1 MDGLHGKTLMS
12 RVLEGIRVL
21 DFGRYIAGPYCGT
34 LLGDM
39 GAEVI
44 RIEKIDGSED
54 RFLSPLTEKGDGALF
69 MQLARNK
76 LGLTLNPMKPQGR
89 EIVRKLVA
97 TADVVIA
104 NLPPD
109 TLLAMGLDY
118 DSLKAIKPNI
128 ILTMISAFGRGG
140 PYSNRV
146 GFDGLGQAMSG
157 AMYMSGTPDQPVR
170 AYPPFIDFGTASLAA
185 FGTMTALFQRQKT
198 GKGQIVEGSLF
209 NTALTM
215 MNGTAIEQSV
225 IKRDRVATLNRSQ
238 TSAPADTF
246 RTKDG
251 WVLVQSVGGPLFKRW
266 ADLMG
271 ETHWLDDP
279 RFKDD
284 ISRGDN
290 GELISERLAQWCAER
305 NTEEVL
311 QAMEEARLPAGP
323 VLSPQEVLDDPH
335 IAAKG
340 LFQSIEYPGL
350 DSPAPLMSTPV
361 ELSEDIARPH
371 WVNTPTKSWPSWG
384 IQSLRSL
391 SSGKIESCN
400 RLERCMIPIMYI
412 LELEL
417 IRRQC
422 KDNYAAV
429 PNRFTRPSKEARC
442 IA

>member
-1 MDGLHGKTLMS
+1 MS
-12 RVLEGIRVL
+12 KVLEGIRVL

-54 RFLSPLTEKGDGALF
+54 RYLSPITEQGDGALF

-76 LGLTLNPMKPQGR
+76 LGLTLNPMKPEGR
-89 EIVRKLVA
+89 EIVKKLVA

-118 DSLKAIKPNI
+118 DSLKAIKPDI

-157 AMYMSGTPDQPVR
+157 AMYMSGTPEQPVK
-170 AYPPFIDFGTASLAA
+170 AYPPFVDFGTASLAA
-185 FGTMTALFQRQKT
+185 FGTMAALFQRQKT

-215 MNGTAIEQSV
+215 MNGPAIEQSA
-225 IKRDRVATLNRSQ
+225 IKRDRVASLNRSQ

-246 RTKDG
+246 QTKDG

-271 ETHWLDDP
+271 EAHWLDDP

-290 GELISERLAQWCAER
+290 GELISERLAKWCAER
-305 NTEEVL
+305 TTDEVL
-311 QAMEEARLPAGP
+311 SEMEAARLPAGP

-340 LFQSIEYPGL
+340 LFKAVEYPGL

-361 ELSEDIARPH
+361 ELSETPGEIRSRPPTLGEHTDQIMAELGYSETEIAKLKQQR
-371 WVNTPTKSWPSWG
+371 V
-384 IQSLRSL
+384 
-391 SSGKIESCN
+391 
-400 RLERCMIPIMYI
+400 
-412 LELEL
+412 
-417 IRRQC
+417 
-422 KDNYAAV
+422 V
-429 PNRFTRPSKEARC
+429 
-442 IA
+442 